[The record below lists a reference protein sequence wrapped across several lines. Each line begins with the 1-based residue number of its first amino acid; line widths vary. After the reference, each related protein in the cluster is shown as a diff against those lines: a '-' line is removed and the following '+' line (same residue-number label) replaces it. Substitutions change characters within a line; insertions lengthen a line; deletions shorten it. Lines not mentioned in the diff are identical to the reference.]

1 MSTGNG
7 ALQTKRA
14 LFDSDPRNIVYGP
27 DWRAAYAPRLT
38 EANGRVYV
46 DTRFSR
52 LLGRPPVMVAGM
64 TPCTVAEPFCTAILR
79 AGYHVELAGGGHHNE
94 AVLRA
99 KIDAIIAKVGTG
111 CSITLNALFL
121 NPRLW
126 AFQYPLVKQLRA
138 EGYPVDGFTVAA
150 GVPSFENGCEI
161 VESLREAGIR
171 HVAFKPGSVEAIYDV
186 VRIAKACPRMPVV
199 LQWTGGR
206 GGGHHSF
213 EDFHQPILE
222 TYSAI
227 RAVPSLYLV
236 AGSGFGDGP
245 GSLPYLS
252 GEWSRPYRV
261 SPMPFDG
268 ILLGSRVMVA
278 AESMASGPV
287 KDLIVQAE
295 GTQQE
300 GDWVRSYTEPVGG
313 VVTVRSELGEPI
325 HKIATRGVL
334 LWKELDETLFQLPK
348 EKRLAAVLKKKA
360 YLIDRFNADHQ
371 KVWFGRKIATGR
383 PCDLAE
389 MTYHEV
395 CTRLGELCY
404 VAHQGRW
411 IDGTYKRLLHLFMA
425 RIEERF
431 APTDA
436 SSILSEDRLA
446 SDDSPSDRIEP
457 FFAAYPAAKER
468 LLNPEDTQAFLALC
482 AIPWHK
488 PVPFIPTL
496 DDDKLEYWFKK
507 DSLWQAEDLDAVVGQ
522 DPGRVCILHGP
533 VAAGYSTKANQPVK
547 EILDEINDY
556 HVQALKDAGVP
567 VSRDVWFGGQPIA
580 YPVDLAKALAVEV
593 IGAGGQPVSQ
603 FQLPAE
609 EPALPT
615 PCQWLEVLAGPG
627 KSWLRALL
635 RSQHVTQGPKDV
647 VVNRVRNLLRPRPRQ
662 LAEIDYLPDGRTP
675 NSLKISDDG
684 DKERV
689 LITYEPNLRR
699 IRLTIS
705 YDRGDGTAIPLL
717 LLFRFN
723 PAHPYG
729 LIEEEM
735 ADRNERIRQFYWR
748 LWYGPGR
755 EAEYAETKAFDLL
768 HGVFE
773 CASRVDPER
782 VKSFCRIVGNHAEA
796 YLDGSVAPMDYGMV
810 ACWEAVVRALFVDAI
825 DGDLLSLVH
834 LWNEIEYCSPGGA
847 LITANALFTTR
858 AKVMGVTVGPSGKT
872 VRVQAEAF
880 NADGQAVLRVTTAFL
895 FRGHFNP
902 SQLQFERIREDTF
915 VLEFK
920 SHGDV
925 AIFREKA
932 WIRLPQ
938 DPKIGDVLYFQDLV
952 SFQQRLPDGALDIEV
967 TGSIAIQGA
976 GLRFQEVGRVAFSGK
991 ALAGNPVTSYLKRA
1005 GRAVKEEHLF
1015 EEPQSAVGLKE
1026 GLAITTSTSNA
1037 VYSACSGDHNPIHTC
1052 PLIADYVGLPGT
1064 ITHGLWTAAAVRALV
1079 ETYAGENRALAVTK
1093 FRADFVDM
1101 VLPGQALQT
1110 KLRHVGMQN
1119 GVKLYSVETRCGDRL
1134 VLRGRAEV
1142 EQPRT
1147 AYIFTGQG
1155 SQEPGM
1161 GMDLYASSPVA
1172 KAIWDRA
1179 DAHFRANYGFSIL
1192 EIIRRNPKTLQV
1204 HFGGPRGAHIRKHY
1218 TGLVYETVSEDGHGI
1233 VGKRLFP
1240 EITESSLS
1248 YTFTSPAGLLS
1259 MTQFTQPAIC
1269 LVEKVAFEV
1278 MRSKGLVC
1286 PSAAFA
1292 GHSLG
1297 EYAALASVGDVL
1309 GLETLCDVV
1318 FYRGMSMQVAVERD
1332 ADGRSPYGM
1341 AAINPSRVQAGFTQ
1355 DAMHFVIGCVQKRT
1369 NLLLEIVNYNVQ
1381 DWQYVVAGHLNAIEC
1396 LTQTLNYINVSKFDC
1411 ASLVKA
1417 GSANPSALS
1426 QIEEGLYGII
1436 DEVRQ
1441 KIDASL
1447 LKSGQTLV
1455 VPQRGLASI
1464 PLPGIDVPFHSSF
1477 LLNGVAP
1484 FRAFLAKRIVPA
1496 FVEPVLLEGKY
1507 IPNLTAKPFRLS
1519 REYIQAVY
1527 DTCHSPVL
1535 KDVLASCT
1543 PSILADPQESRVL
1556 ATKLMIEL
1564 LAYQFASPVRWIES
1578 QDVLF
1583 QSPLATE
1590 RLIEIGPAPTLSG
1603 MAERTLR
1610 AKFEVMDDAMSYR
1623 RVILSHAKD
1632 KADIYYENTGGG
1644 DDGED
1649 GVADSPSTAPAQ
1661 QAAADVPTPAA
1672 PAIQQ
1677 APPPPQPQPGS
1688 TGNTK
1693 PIDSLPMEAAELLQI
1708 IVCTKMKKPAA
1719 QVPLAKTL
1727 KELSGGKSTL
1737 QNELMA
1743 DLQKEFGGAAVPERA
1758 EETSLQELASALGK
1772 APTFT
1777 RAPGKHVAG
1786 LIAKMASSKFP
1797 AGFNASSAKAFLA
1810 AEFALSPSACDTI
1823 FAFAYKRHVVCAS
1836 SYSHSYYVVC

>member
-1 MSTGNG
+1 
-7 ALQTKRA
+7 
-14 LFDSDPRNIVYGP
+14 
-27 DWRAAYAPRLT
+27 
-38 EANGRVYV
+38 
-46 DTRFSR
+46 
-52 LLGRPPVMVAGM
+52 MVAGM

-79 AGYHVELAGGGHHNE
+79 AGYHVELAGGGHHSE

-99 KIDAIIAKVGTG
+99 KIDAIIAKVGAG
-111 CSITLNALFL
+111 CSITLNSLFL

-126 AFQYPLVKQLRA
+126 AFQYPLVKAMRA
-138 EGYPVDGFTVAA
+138 EGYPIDGLTVAA

-161 VESLREAGIR
+161 VESLREAGLR
-171 HVAFKPGSVEAIYDV
+171 HVAFKPGSVESIHEV
-186 VRIAKACPRMPVV
+186 IRIARACPRMPVV
-199 LQWTGGR
+199 IQWTGGR

-245 GSLPYLS
+245 GSLPYLT
-252 GEWSRPYRV
+252 GEWSLAYRV

-268 ILLGSRVMVA
+268 LLLGSRVMVA

-287 KDLIVQAE
+287 KELIVRAE
-295 GTQQE
+295 GTKAE
-300 GDWVRSYTEPVGG
+300 GDWVRSYREPVGG

-348 EKRLAAVLKKKA
+348 ERRLPAVLKKKA
-360 YLIDRFNADHQ
+360 YLIGRFNADHQ
-371 KVWFGRKIATGR
+371 KVWFGRKLATGT

-389 MTYHEV
+389 MTYYEV

-411 IDGTYKRLLHLFMA
+411 IDATYRRLLHLFMA

-431 APTDA
+431 APPDA
-436 SSILSEDRLA
+436 VSALGGEERSGGGA
-446 SDDSPSDRIEP
+446 ADDSPSGRIEP
-457 FFAAYPAAKER
+457 FFAAYPAARER
-468 LLNPEDTQAFLALC
+468 LLSPEDVQAFLALC

-496 DDDKLEYWFKK
+496 EDDKLEYWFKK
-507 DSLWQAEDLDAVVGQ
+507 DSLWQAEDLDAVAGQ

-533 VAAGYSTKANQPVK
+533 VAAGYSTRADQPVK

-556 HVQALKDAGVP
+556 HVQALRASGVP
-567 VSRDVWFGGQPIA
+567 VRHDVWFGGQPPA
-580 YPVDLAKALAVEV
+580 YPADIAKALAVEV
-593 IGAGGQPVSQ
+593 IQAGGQPVSQ

-609 EPALPT
+609 EAALPS
-615 PCQWLEVLAGPG
+615 PCQWLEVLSGPG

-635 RSQHVTQGPKDV
+635 RSQHVIQGPKDV
-647 VVNRVRNLLRPRPRQ
+647 VANRVRHLLRPRPRQ
-662 LAEIDYLPDGRTP
+662 LAEVDYLPDGRTP
-675 NSLKISDDG
+675 NSLRILEDG
-684 DKERV
+684 RERV
-689 LITYEPNLRR
+689 LVTYEPGLRR

-705 YDRGDGTAIPLL
+705 YDRGEGAPIPLL

-723 PAHPYG
+723 PADPYG
-729 LIEEEM
+729 LVEEEM
-735 ADRNERIRQFYWR
+735 AERNERIRRFYWR

-755 EAEYAETKAFDLL
+755 DAEYAETRAFDLL
-768 HGVFE
+768 HGAFE
-773 CASRVDPER
+773 CAAVVDAER

-834 LWNEIEYCSPGGA
+834 LWNEIEYASPGALLTAGA
-847 LITANALFTTR
+847 LLTTR
-858 AKVMGVTVGPSGKT
+858 AKVMGVTVGQAGKT
-872 VRVQAEAF
+872 VKVQAEAF
-880 NADGQAVLRVTTAFL
+880 DADGLAVLRVTTAFL
-895 FRGHFNP
+895 FRGRFP
-902 SQLQFERIREDTF
+902 PDALQFERVREDTF
-915 VLEFK
+915 VLEFGG
-920 SHGDV
+920 HGDL

-932 WIRLPQ
+932 WVQMPQ
-938 DPKIGDVLYFQDLV
+938 APKIGDVLYLQDLV
-952 SFQQRLPDGALDIEV
+952 SFQQRRPDGSMDVEV
-967 TGSIAIQGA
+967 TGSVAVQGA

-991 ALAGNPVTSYLKRA
+991 ALAGNPVTSYLRRA

-1015 EEPQSAVGLKE
+1015 EEPPSAVGLKE
-1026 GLAITTSTSNA
+1026 GLAITTSTSNG

-1052 PLIADYVGLPGT
+1052 PLVAEYVGLPGT
-1064 ITHGLWTAAAVRALV
+1064 ITHGLWTSAAVRALV

-1093 FRADFVDM
+1093 FRADFLDM
-1101 VLPGQALQT
+1101 VLPGSTLQT
-1110 KLRHVGMQN
+1110 RLRHIGMQN
-1119 GVKLYSVETRCGDRL
+1119 GVKLYSVETRCGERL
-1134 VLRGRAEV
+1134 VLAGRAEV

-1147 AYIFTGQG
+1147 AYVFTGQG

-1172 KAIWDRA
+1172 RAIWDRA

-1192 EIIRRNPKTLQV
+1192 EIIRGNPKSLRV
-1204 HFGGPRGAHIRKHY
+1204 HFGGPKGAHIRKHY
-1218 TGLVYETVSEDGHGI
+1218 MSLVYETVAGDGRTV

-1240 EITESSLS
+1240 EITEASLA
-1248 YTFTSPAGLLS
+1248 YTFTSPAGLLA

-1278 MRSKGLVC
+1278 MRSRGLVC

-1332 ADGRSPYGM
+1332 ASGRSPYGM
-1341 AAINPSRVQAGFTQ
+1341 AAINPSRVQPGFTQ
-1355 DAMHFVIGCVQKRT
+1355 DALRFVIGCVQRRLG
-1369 NLLLEIVNYNVQ
+1369 LLLEIVNYNVQ

-1396 LTQTLNYINVSKFDC
+1396 LTQTLNYINVSRYDC
-1411 ASLVKA
+1411 ASLARAVA
-1417 GSANPSALS
+1417 SDPSALA
-1426 QIEEGLYGII
+1426 QIEEGLGAAI
-1436 DEVRQ
+1436 DEARQ

-1447 LKSGQTLV
+1447 AKTGQALV

-1496 FVEPVLLEGKY
+1496 FVEPVLLEGRY
-1507 IPNLTAKPFRLS
+1507 IPNLTARPFRLS
-1519 REYIQAVY
+1519 RDYVQLVY
-1527 DTCHSPVL
+1527 DTCQSPVL
-1535 KDVLASCT
+1535 KEVLAAG
-1543 PSILADPQESRVL
+1543 PSAFADPHESRVV

-1590 RLIEIGPAPTLSG
+1590 RFVEIGPAPTLSG
-1603 MAERTLR
+1603 MAERTLK

-1632 KADIYYENTGGG
+1632 KADIYYETGPGG
-1644 DDGED
+1644 DDED
-1649 GVADSPSTAPAQ
+1649 DLGGAGKA
-1661 QAAADVPTPAA
+1661 PTPPMDAPQSAPQPSA
-1672 PAIQQ
+1672 PAITQQ
-1677 APPPPQPQPGS
+1677 PAQSPAG
-1688 TGNTK
+1688 GNTR
-1693 PIDSLPMEAAELLQI
+1693 PIDALPMEAADLLQI
-1708 IVCTKMKKPAA
+1708 IVCTKMKKPPA
-1719 QVPLAKTL
+1719 QVPLAKSL

-1743 DLQKEFGGAAVPERA
+1743 DLQKEFGGASVPERA
-1758 EETSLQELASALGK
+1758 EETSLQELAAALGK
-1772 APTFT
+1772 APGFSK
-1777 RAPGKHVAG
+1777 APGKHVSS
-1786 LIAKMASSKFP
+1786 LISKMASSKFP
-1797 AGFNASSAKAFLA
+1797 AGFNASTAKAFLA
-1810 AEFALSPSACDTI
+1810 AEFALSPAACDTI
-1823 FAFAYKRHVVCAS
+1823 FAAA
-1836 SYSHSYYVVC
+1836 